1 MKRIAVAVVVATI
14 FSGVFARELP
24 EFLHVCKRDN
34 PNLGECMKSSVE
46 NIRPYLIAGLPEYHM
61 PSLEPLLLKELVAA
75 PGTITLRLR
84 NVHVYGA
91 SNFTVSRLKAN
102 IDRLRFV
109 VELNFSNLFIKGDY
123 DVNGKVILLS
133 LKGSGPMTG
142 NFTNC
147 KGLVKLQAEKARG
160 PDGES
165 YLRMVDFKTKIAVA
179 QGQLKLENLFGGDP
193 VLGEA
198 INMAINSNFDSFL
211 KELQPSIESAI
222 SETFLKIA
230 NSILDQFTY
239 DSLFPLS

>member
-14 FSGVFARELP
+14 FSGVLARELP
-24 EFLHVCKRDN
+24 EFLHVCKRNN

-46 NIRPYLIAGLPEYHM
+46 NIRPYLVAGLPEYNM
-61 PSLEPLLLKELVAA
+61 PSLEPLILKEVVAA
-75 PGTITLRLR
+75 PGTIILRVK
-84 NVHVYGA
+84 NIYVHGA

-102 IDRLRFV
+102 LDKLRFV
-109 VELNFSNLFIKGDY
+109 VELDFPKLFIKGDY
-123 DVNGKVILLS
+123 DVDGKVILLR
-133 LKGSGPMTG
+133 LQGSGPITG
-142 NFTNC
+142 TFTNC
-147 KGLVKLQAEKARG
+147 KGLVKLQAEIARG
-160 PDGES
+160 PDGENH
-165 YLRMVDFKTKIAVA
+165 LRVVDFKTKIAVA

-193 VLGEA
+193 ILGEA

-222 SETFLKIA
+222 SDIFLKIA